1 MKNCTADTVVAMS
14 VSVEFEDCPRIPLIV
29 LLWLL
34 FKVLWK
40 IVKLDTWK
48 SLRHLINKSL
58 KSLNIN

>member
-1 MKNCTADTVVAMS
+1 MS
-14 VSVEFEDCPRIPLIV
+14 VSVEFEDCPRIPITL

-34 FKVLWK
+34 FIELNVLRK

-48 SLRHLINKSL
+48 RLRHLINKSL